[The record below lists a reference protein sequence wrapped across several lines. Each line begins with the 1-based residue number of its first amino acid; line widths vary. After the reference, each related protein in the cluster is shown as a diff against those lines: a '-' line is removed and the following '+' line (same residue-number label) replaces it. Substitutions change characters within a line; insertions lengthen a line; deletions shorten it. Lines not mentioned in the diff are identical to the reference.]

1 MEEKKYVSCDI
12 NSKSLDKVIA
22 LLSKAGPYEADEL
35 KAASANGITGWW
47 YGTFC
52 DEQLVAVARID
63 EHLVQLY
70 AHEADAMV
78 ALGRSLAHG
87 QAKTGNSKQHQI
99 FGPDDIVLAFWQGF
113 KSTNKEV
120 VADVKLNLCRL
131 SAVQCK
137 QNDAYT
143 ERQAIKKDLPLV
155 IEFLGEALIDELGMD
170 LRRVGRESLEKM
182 CTAWISEGMIRIGS
196 HRGKPAFV
204 LKYSEQDG
212 VAMIEQAFFPVA
224 MRRPKVMRGILARVC
239 ETLLNECPSVMYYL
253 DTTKEDMAAAIAEVG
268 FEKIGAARMM
278 RLR

>member
-12 NSKSLDKVIA
+12 HAKSLDQVRA
-22 LLSKAGPYEADEL
+22 LLAKAAPYEADAL
-35 KAASANGITGWW
+35 KAESAEGLVGWW

-63 EHLVQLY
+63 EHIVQLY
-70 AHEADAMV
+70 AHEAEAMV

-87 QAKTGNSKQHQI
+87 QPKTGNSKQHQI

-113 KSTNKEV
+113 KAANKEV
-120 VADVKLNLCRL
+120 VADVKLSLCRL
-131 SAVQCK
+131 SSVACK
-137 QNDAYT
+137 QNEAYT
-143 ERQAIKKDLPLV
+143 ERQAVKKDLPLV
-155 IEFLGEALIDELGMD
+155 IEFLGEALIDELGID
-170 LRRVGRESLEKM
+170 LRRLGRESLEKM
-182 CTAWISEGMIRIGS
+182 CTAWISEGMIRIGA

-212 VAMIEQAFFPVA
+212 IAMIEQAFFPLA
-224 MRRPKVMRGILARVC
+224 MRRPKVMRGIMARVC
-239 ETLLNECPSVMYYL
+239 ESLLGSYSAVMYYL
-253 DTTKEDMAAAIAEVG
+253 DTTKEDMAVAIAEVG